1 MLLSDNGI
9 FLRLMSASAPTLG
22 QPETTLYD
30 LLMGVWWEKVSGY
43 ESLVYRELLTLLDSL
58 TT

>member
-30 LLMGVWWEKVSGY
+30 LLMGVWWEKVSR
-43 ESLVYRELLTLLDSL
+43 SKSVVHRKLLTLL
-58 TT
+58 